1 MAINNPV
8 PFIKVIKFGGVVA
21 PGLSK
26 LGQKV
31 LKNLK
36 KKHRIAQ
43 IRINQLINR
52 ETNLT
57 GFFSDMGRY
66 PPPVR

>member
-8 PFIKVIKFGGVVA
+8 PFIKAIKFGGVVA

-31 LKNLK
+31 LKYLK
-36 KKHRIAQ
+36 KNIVSR
-43 IRINQLINR
+43 RYGLI
-52 ETNLT
+52 
-57 GFFSDMGRY
+57 S
-66 PPPVR
+66 

>member
-8 PFIKVIKFGGVVA
+8 PFIRAIRFGGVVA

-31 LKNLK
+31 LKNLIK
-36 KKHRIAQ
+36 NIVSR
-43 IRINQLINR
+43 RYGLI
-52 ETNLT
+52 T
-57 GFFSDMGRY
+57 
-66 PPPVR
+66 